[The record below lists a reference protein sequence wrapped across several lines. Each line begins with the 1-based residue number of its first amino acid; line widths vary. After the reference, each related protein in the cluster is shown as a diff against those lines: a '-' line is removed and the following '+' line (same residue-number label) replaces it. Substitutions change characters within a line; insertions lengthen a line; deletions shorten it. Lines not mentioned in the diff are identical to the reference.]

1 MSSKNTYHIKL
12 PIERENI
19 KDFHVGDV
27 LYLSGIIIT
36 ARDQAYKR
44 IAEYR
49 NKGIDL
55 PPLLKNLENC
65 AIYHCGPIIQKTS
78 TGSNVEYQ
86 LLSGGPTTS
95 YRMEDLQEV
104 VSNALNIYI
113 IIGKG
118 GMKSVKFSD
127 LGAVYLSFT
136 GGCGAI
142 FESFVKKIE
151 GAIWEDLG
159 MPETIWILNVDNF
172 GPLFVTQDCHGK
184 DLYKFASN

>member
-1 MSSKNTYHIKL
+1 MSLKNTYYIKL

-19 KDFHVGDV
+19 KEFHVGDV

-78 TGSNVEYQ
+78 NGSNVDYK

-118 GMKSVKFSD
+118 GMKSIKFSD

-142 FESFVKKIE
+142 FESFIKKIE

-172 GPLFVTQDCHGK
+172 GPLIVTQDCHGK